1 MGEVVPASERVINCI
16 QRWIDDHQGAAP
28 AAHRLAVLAI
38 EIARQAALLANRRL
52 TTLTGGGQVDM
63 NSVRALHKHLGS
75 CNALF
80 ELLEH
85 SSRDSLHPVLSPMVQ
100 GQLTALEVIG
110 DVLVTSV
117 RDNSYE
123 LLTIRQTEYGHLVR
137 TAYLNTFVLPIF
149 VFRVPHPPADW
160 SLYHILLFHEIGHA
174 TFLERG
180 VTKMFLIPDEL
191 QPKSEG
197 AQLLFDRNRQHYY
210 EMCANSWYE
219 ELFAD
224 VIGLE
229 LSGPGY
235 VLAFCRVLGGGGGLN
250 AGSATHPPAGLRI
263 LLMLDSLEYRGLI
276 DELPAK
282 VKAMLRAWHATVKQ
296 LDARANYTVS
306 DKSDNDLRI
315 IMGLLVK
322 AMKESYT
329 GLQAQA
335 RTIVPDYT
343 AARVQEDLR
352 RGKFLHELRIPPIE
366 INGAPGAVTGS
377 PLASPQIFAS
387 CWAAY
392 MLSLEASSA
401 AMDVFEKALLES
413 LDAAESLRR
422 WIATQ

>member
-1 MGEVVPASERVINCI
+1 MAEIRDLLGEVVSASERVINCI
-16 QRWIDDHQGAAP
+16 QRWIDDNQGAAP

-38 EIARQAALLANRRL
+38 EIAREAALRANRRL
-52 TTLTGGGQVDM
+52 NALTGGGQVDM
-63 NSVRALHKHLGS
+63 NSVRVLYKHVES
-75 CNALF
+75 CNSLF

-85 SSRDSLHPVLSPMVQ
+85 SSRDLLHPVLSPMVQ
-100 GQLTALEVIG
+100 GQLTTLGVTG

-117 RDNSYE
+117 RDISYE
-123 LLTIRQTEYGHLVR
+123 LLTIRQTEYGHLAR
-137 TAYLNTFVLPIF
+137 TAYLNTFVTPII

-160 SLYHILLFHEIGHA
+160 SMYHILLFHEIGHA
-174 TFLERG
+174 TFLARG
-180 VTKMFLIPDEL
+180 VTKEFLIPDEL

-235 VLAFCRVLGGGGGLN
+235 LFAFCRVLGGGFALN
-250 AGSATHPPAGLRI
+250 GGSATHPPTGLRI
-263 LLMLDSLEYRGLI
+263 LLMLNSLESKGLI

-282 VKAMLRAWHATVKQ
+282 VRATLKAWHETVKW
-296 LDARANYTVS
+296 LDAKASYISS

-315 IMGLLVK
+315 IIALLVK
-322 AMKESYT
+322 AMKESYA

-343 AARVQEDLR
+343 VARF
-352 RGKFLHELRIPPIE
+352 KRI
-366 INGAPGAVTGS
+366 
-377 PLASPQIFAS
+377 
-387 CWAAY
+387 C
-392 MLSLEASSA
+392 
-401 AMDVFEKALLES
+401 
-413 LDAAESLRR
+413 AAESFSTSFEYHPSRIMRR
-422 WIATQ
+422 LVPR